1 MTGSDARTS
10 VLPGRTGLSA
20 LRDLNVQACR
30 NIANEQGQPLP
41 GLAALTALTAL
52 NLRNCDG
59 LRDGALEV
67 WPPRAVALPHWLVLC
82 GLRGLR
88 GTA

>member
-1 MTGSDARTS
+1 M
-10 VLPGRTGLSA
+10 LPRSAGLSA

-67 WPPRAVALPHWLVLC
+67 CPEHHCSHLA
-82 GLRGLR
+82 
-88 GTA
+88 